1 MFAKAIARNREAIYA
16 ILGSSPLQSNAITP
30 SLGSAFMVAP
40 GLLITAAH
48 CILDGSKPAKAPR
61 ENLRVIRA
69 ADIGKKGEP
78 AIVVASDGGKDL
90 ALLRIDA
97 PRSTACLKLL
107 DAPVPIGTHCGTSG
121 FPCITV
127 DSVPFSGSSLI
138 ELFQGADIS
147 SFLKATGPNGDAASR
162 YETDSPLYGDSSGCP
177 GFVES
182 GEVFGMCRRS
192 VVDPPGND
200 GMPGGSAGPS
210 GSGVTLWIP
219 SMDIIAFAKA
229 NGVALRS

>member
-1 MFAKAIARNREAIYA
+1 MFAKAISQNREAIYA

-48 CILDGSKPAKAPR
+48 CILDVSKQAKAPR

-69 ADIGKKGEP
+69 LDIGKKAEP
-78 AIVVASDGGKDL
+78 AVVVASDGGKDL

-97 PRSTACLKLL
+97 PQSKACLKLL

-127 DSVPFSGSSLI
+127 DFAPRSGISHI

-147 SFLKATGPNGDAASR
+147 SFLSETGPNGDAVSR
-162 YETDSPLYGDSSGCP
+162 YETDSPLFGDSSGCP

-182 GEVFGMCRRS
+182 GEVCGMCRRS

-200 GMPGGSAGPS
+200 GRPGGSAGPT
-210 GSGVTLWIP
+210 GSGVTLWVP

-229 NGVALRS
+229 NGIALRS